1 MLRRLVADLIRF
13 AGRKDSV
20 GRDAADA
27 ARIRGDWP
35 QAAVAYDHYL
45 VRVPGDA
52 AARNDYGIVLCEL
65 GRLDLAKGQFE
76 TALSINP
83 RIASAHLNLGHLCM
97 KRQAYR
103 EAVSHYRGF
112 LEMEPDHHDVRG
124 QLALAHYELGEVETA
139 LECLAQISQSGLLE
153 DEYSLFMT
161 NALAGHDPRGH
172 REAHLAWG
180 AKLSAITT
188 ARKAPDSHSGRAGGG
203 KIRIGYVSADF
214 REHAVTRFLLPV
226 LEWHDRS
233 SFAIFCYANQ
243 SESDDIT
250 TSIRSMEVTWRNI
263 GGLDD
268 EQAAARVAADGIDIL
283 VDLSGHTR
291 GNRLGVFVLKPAAI
305 QVSWLGYLNTTGLK
319 AIRYRISDSLMDP
332 EGISDECHSETLVRL
347 DPSGWSYRAPAGA
360 PIPGPAP
367 GDTNGYTTFGSFN
380 HIAKL
385 NDQVLDCWA
394 AILER
399 CPESRLNILGV
410 PDPEAAGRLAGP
422 FLKRGIA
429 VKRLK
434 MIPRLHR
441 GDFMRE
447 MENVDIALDPFP
459 YCGGATTCECLWMG
473 LPVVS
478 LAGDFGFARSS
489 TAIVSQA
496 GFPEFVVQS
505 QKAYIGK
512 ALDLA
517 VAGIAGYRATM
528 RDTMRASVLMD
539 EAGFVRRLETAFR
552 GLLHQET

>member
-1 MLRRLVADLIRF
+1 MLRRLVSDLIRF
-13 AGRKDSV
+13 VGRNDSV

-27 ARIRGDWP
+27 ARIRGDWQ

-45 VRVPGDA
+45 VRIPGDA

-76 TALSINP
+76 NALSINP

-103 EAVSHYRGF
+103 QAVSHYRDF

-124 QLALAHYELGEVETA
+124 QLALAYYELGEVATA
-139 LECLAQISQSGLLE
+139 LECLAQIIQSGLLE

-161 NALAGHDPRGH
+161 NALAGHYPR
-172 REAHLAWG
+172 AHHQAHIAWG
-180 AKLSAITT
+180 AKLVAMTPVG
-188 ARKAPDSHSGRAGGG
+188 KAPDSRSGRRNGER
-203 KIRIGYVSADF
+203 IRIGYVSADF

-226 LEWHDRS
+226 LERHDRS
-233 SFAIFCYANQ
+233 SFEVFCYANQ
-243 SESDDIT
+243 GESDDIT
-250 TSIRSMEVTWRNI
+250 SSIRGMAVTWRDI
-263 GGLDD
+263 QMLDD
-268 EQAAARVAADGIDIL
+268 VQAAARIAADGIDIL

-291 GNRLGVFVLKPAAI
+291 GNRLGVFVLKPAAV

-319 AIRYRISDSLMDP
+319 TIRYRISDSLMDP
-332 EGISDECHSETLVRL
+332 EGVSDECHSETLVRL

-360 PIPGPAP
+360 PIPGTAP
-367 GDTNGYTTFGSFN
+367 GDRNGYTTFGSFN

-385 NDQVLDCWA
+385 NDQVLDSWA
-394 AILER
+394 AILES
-399 CPESRLNILGV
+399 CPGSRLNILGV
-410 PDPEAAGRLAGP
+410 PDPETAGRLAGP
-422 FLKRGIA
+422 FRERGIA
-429 VKRLK
+429 TERLK

-441 GDFMRE
+441 GDFMSE
-447 MENVDIALDPFP
+447 MGNVDIALDPFP

-496 GFPEFVVQS
+496 GFGEFVAFS
-505 QKAYIGK
+505 KDAYVAK
-512 ALDLA
+512 ALELA
-517 VAGIAGYRATM
+517 ATGAAGYRATM

-539 EAGFVRRLETAFR
+539 EQGFVLRLEAAYR
-552 GLLHQET
+552 GMLD